1 MPSKKA
7 KTGIMIP
14 PYLTCPQVTKM
25 LGLDQSTIQKR
36 VKAGKYPGSY
46 KPGGRTTVILIPA
59 HHFPEEQIR
68 AFLKK
73 ERAQSGD

>member
-1 MPSKKA
+1 
-7 KTGIMIP
+7 
-14 PYLTCPQVTKM
+14 M